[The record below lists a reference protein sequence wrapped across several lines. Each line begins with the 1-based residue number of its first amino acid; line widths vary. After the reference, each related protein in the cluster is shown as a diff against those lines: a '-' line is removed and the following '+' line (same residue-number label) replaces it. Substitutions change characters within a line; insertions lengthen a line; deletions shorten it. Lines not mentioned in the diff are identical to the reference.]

1 MILGLGFSHN
11 ATACLVDPDSGRIV
25 FCCSEERFSRRKNEW
40 GIPRRALAHIFEH
53 AAAPDE
59 ITRVAVGEAC
69 ASRWGG
75 REFAEFMYLAG
86 WDEKDRYIASK
97 PRLAWAVLKNALGK
111 KISPRDDYRDLVR
124 EHLLELGVTAPVTF
138 HDHHLCHAASAFY
151 CSPFDEALVVTLD
164 GEGDRLSGSVWQA
177 SGSELKMLDT
187 LPEAASA
194 GKFYRAVTSMLGFKV
209 NRHEGKITGLAAYG
223 DPDRFA
229 SLFRDLLAVETSE
242 QGRRKIVSRVAADYL
257 QSFNLRNVR
266 PMRLLKYAG
275 LLWRAKRWEDLL
287 NGMLRRYFRDV
298 YGPLLDVDLE
308 RPSFKD
314 MADISAAAQEVLEE
328 VVVDYVGHY
337 QQAAATRNL
346 ALAGGVFA
354 NVKLNQRLLER
365 LETQKIYVQPGM
377 GDEGLAPGAA
387 LLALHQGRD
396 DRLPGC
402 RMEHVAL
409 GPGYGDDEIEE
420 ALKGSSFA
428 WEKTD
433 LKTAAETAA
442 QALAEERIVGLFT
455 GRLEFGPRA
464 LGRRTILVNPAKK
477 EINDIVNQRLKR
489 SEFMPFAPVVLAEC
503 YHDIFR
509 GEKLDGALEAG
520 RFMTITLDVKPEW
533 AERIQGVVHV
543 DDTAR
548 PQVISSEDDPLYY
561 AIVRG
566 FYEKTGIGCVVNTS
580 FNLHEEPIVNT
591 PAEALKSFADGAVDL
606 LIMENYIVRRP

>member
-1 MILGLGFSHN
+1 
-11 ATACLVDPDSGRIV
+11 
-25 FCCSEERFSRRKNEW
+25 
-40 GIPRRALAHIFEH
+40 
-53 AAAPDE
+53 
-59 ITRVAVGEAC
+59 
-69 ASRWGG
+69 
-75 REFAEFMYLAG
+75 
-86 WDEKDRYIASK
+86 
-97 PRLAWAVLKNALGK
+97 
-111 KISPRDDYRDLVR
+111 
-124 EHLLELGVTAPVTF
+124 
-138 HDHHLCHAASAFY
+138 
-151 CSPFDEALVVTLD
+151 
-164 GEGDRLSGSVWQA
+164 
-177 SGSELKMLDT
+177 
-187 LPEAASA
+187 
-194 GKFYRAVTSMLGFKV
+194 
-209 NRHEGKITGLAAYG
+209 
-223 DPDRFA
+223 
-229 SLFRDLLAVETSE
+229 
-242 QGRRKIVSRVAADYL
+242 
-257 QSFNLRNVR
+257 
-266 PMRLLKYAG
+266 
-275 LLWRAKRWEDLL
+275 
-287 NGMLRRYFRDV
+287 
-298 YGPLLDVDLE
+298 
-308 RPSFKD
+308 
-314 MADISAAAQEVLEE
+314 
-328 VVVDYVGHY
+328 
-337 QQAAATRNL
+337 
-346 ALAGGVFA
+346 
-354 NVKLNQRLLER
+354 
-365 LETQKIYVQPGM
+365 
-377 GDEGLAPGAA
+377 
-387 LLALHQGRD
+387 
-396 DRLPGC
+396 
-402 RMEHVAL
+402 MEHVAL

-420 ALKGSSFA
+420 ALKGYSFA